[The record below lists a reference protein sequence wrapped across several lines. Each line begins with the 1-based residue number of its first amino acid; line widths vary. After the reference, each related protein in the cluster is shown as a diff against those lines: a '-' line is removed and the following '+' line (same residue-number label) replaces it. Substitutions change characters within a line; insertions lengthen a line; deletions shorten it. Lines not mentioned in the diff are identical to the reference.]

1 MGNPRR
7 VFCGSI
13 FRMNRGN
20 EKVYHVGMGSFDDF
34 QVVVQDIFCPNIPSK
49 LLLGE
54 LKIAGLVEDDG

>member
-7 VFCGSI
+7 VFRGSI

-20 EKVYHVGMGSFDDF
+20 EKVYHVKSFNDF

-54 LKIAGLVEDDG
+54 LKIVGLVEDDG

>member
-20 EKVYHVGMGSFDDF
+20 EKVYHVKSFHDF
-34 QVVVQDIFCPNIPSK
+34 QVVVQDIFCSNIPSK

-54 LKIAGLVEDDG
+54 LKIVGLVEDDG